1 MDRKIPISFN
11 LRKYVENDCNGPNL
25 VHSKTRKQGELQRR
39 LHYS

>member
-11 LRKYVENDCNGPNL
+11 LRKYVENDCNDPNL
-25 VHSKTRKQGELQRR
+25 VHSKTRKQGELQHR